1 MCTVA
6 TGSRTIYYYYSN
18 FFWELTFSFLLLQA
32 RVGAVGREKA
42 KMLAELEAA
51 ELAAAADQASS
62 LYDLLT

>member
-1 MCTVA
+1 MLLEV
-6 TGSRTIYYYYSN
+6 RNYSN
-18 FFWELTFSFLLLQA
+18 FLWELTFSFLLLQA

-62 LYDLLT
+62 LYDFLT